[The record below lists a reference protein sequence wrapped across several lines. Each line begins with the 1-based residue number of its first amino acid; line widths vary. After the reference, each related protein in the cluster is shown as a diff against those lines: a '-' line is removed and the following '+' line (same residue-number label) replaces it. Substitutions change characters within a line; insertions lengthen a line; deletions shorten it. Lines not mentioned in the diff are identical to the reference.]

1 MGRFKFK
8 KALFGLT
15 TVTAAA
21 SLFAADFLLDN
32 HEDGTNE
39 NELEQYWYYYDDFAG
54 TKEDDRPTA
63 APTSIPSKI
72 LVDSKDKEI
81 TLDNGDKHIMQDYT
95 FTVETE
101 DDNTFA
107 TMPFEYG
114 EIWEAS
120 YGDAAPFVGIGAG
133 LSSKTDP
140 IDLSKATGIRFK
152 MRSRGEPLTVTFQVE
167 TKTILERKTFDYH
180 GTDLTATDEWDEFEV
195 SFEELE
201 QPGWTETANEM
212 ELDLADIVQL
222 AWQVHGEKNDAI
234 TGGVLDL
241 DDIYII
247 GEVPPLKS
255 MLPGF
260 AEMDD
265 TSSAYAFG
273 TFEKNPKNQ
282 QPVLK
287 TYWYAYDDGEIG
299 GNSEVYEGATKSEE
313 TNRLNLEFEEG
324 TGSDEKGTAPFLNFK
339 LGDVITREEDGVKIK
354 PFVGIGINVYDSAT
368 CRYWDA
374 SDQDYIYFHYM
385 TAGAGIKK
393 ATLEISDIN
402 DVPDKDNPDR
412 KDMRGSGVVWYLDLP
427 NTNEKWEA
435 AKVKFS
441 QLVTHE
447 DWDVYKDIPLDKS
460 KLAKIQFKVQGD
472 MGTEGFLAVDNVYF
486 GKAIKDLDGK
496 ISILPKVNKVDANAF
511 AASYRNGKININWTA
526 KAAIAE
532 GKISLFDAKGC
543 MIQSS
548 SIAKTSRVSNSISAN
563 TVASGVYIVK
573 LSGVDVNGKAVSM
586 QKSLNVLK

>member
-39 NELEQYWYYYDDFAG
+39 NELEKYWYYYDDFAG
-54 TKEDDRPTA
+54 VKEDDRPTA
-63 APTSIPSKI
+63 APESEPSEI
-72 LVDSKDKEI
+72 LVDYKKKEI
-81 TLDNGDKHIMQDYT
+81 TLDNGDKHEMKDYE
-95 FTVETE
+95 FKVETE

-107 TMPFEYG
+107 TMPFKYG
-114 EIWEAS
+114 EPWKAS
-120 YGDAAPFVGIGAG
+120 FGTAAPFVGIGTG
-133 LSSKTDP
+133 LSSKTKP
-140 IDLSKATGIRFK
+140 IDLSKATGVRFK

-180 GTDLTATDEWDEFEV
+180 GIDLTATDEWDEFEV

-201 QPGWTETANEM
+201 QPGWTSEADEM
-212 ELDLADIVQL
+212 ELDLSDVVQL

-234 TGGVLDL
+234 TEGVLDL

-247 GEVPPLKS
+247 GEVPPLPS
-255 MLPGF
+255 ILPEF

-273 TFEKNPKNQ
+273 TFEKKPKNQ

-427 NTNEKWEA
+427 NTNEKWKA

-447 DWDVYKDIPLDKS
+447 DWDVYNDIPLDKS

-472 MGTEGFLAVDNVYF
+472 MGTEGFLAIDNVYF
-486 GKAIKDLDGK
+486 GKP
-496 ISILPKVNKVDANAF
+496 ISTPVLSKLNKVDANAF
-511 AASYRNGKININWTA
+511 AASYRNGKININWTG
-526 KAAIAE
+526 KTAIAE
-532 GKISLFDAKGC
+532 GKISLIDVKGC
-543 MIQSS
+543 VVQSS
-548 SIAKTSRVSNSISAN
+548 SIVKTSRVSNSISAN
-563 TVASGVYIVK
+563 TLASGVYIVK
-573 LSGVDVNGKAVSM
+573 LNGIDVNGKAISM
-586 QKSLNVLK
+586 KSSLSVIK